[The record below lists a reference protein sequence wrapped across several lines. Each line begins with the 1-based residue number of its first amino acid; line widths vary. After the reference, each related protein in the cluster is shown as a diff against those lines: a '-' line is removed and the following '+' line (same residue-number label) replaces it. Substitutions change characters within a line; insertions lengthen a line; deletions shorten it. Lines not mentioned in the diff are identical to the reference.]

1 VGHRAGVN
9 PGNSNHESESGML
22 DWPTSAHAASRF
34 IMSVLPDASPVE
46 IAAMDG
52 DPRGKS
58 EEPPVLA
65 TPKLIEG
72 TVFRAIRFAPER
84 ETRPVSEFTGFLDGA
99 QEVRVVNH
107 VVGIPI
113 VWATVSAAVRVRHN
127 RRLTT
132 WAGHAPALERRYYLP
147 LQYLTDLRAEWK
159 TDPRVVDTA
168 RPDSAGVVPTRHPAA
183 LLERAMQ
190 RIQQDREDLERRLA
204 EAWCNT
210 ESSRLYVDGS
220 ITASA
225 TASTSSLAVGVIK
238 NHRTLYADGDAFRV
252 VVSLRPG
259 ERSSA
264 FRVAPR
270 SRNPVASWY
279 VRIRSAVGRDAL
291 FGLVRVEAAE
301 GEDLTAR
308 ADDISR
314 WIVAE
319 GSPLALPDH
328 RWDKLSYGVRDAE
341 EFLRAIS

>member
-1 VGHRAGVN
+1 VN
-9 PGNSNHESESGML
+9 PETRNHESESGTL
-22 DWPTSAHAASRF
+22 DWPTSAQAASRF
-34 IMSVLPDASPVE
+34 IMSALPGASPVE
-46 IAAMDG
+46 IGAMDG

-58 EEPPVLA
+58 DEPPVLA
-65 TPKLIEG
+65 APNLIEG
-72 TVFRAIRFAPER
+72 TVFRSIRIAPER
-84 ETRPVSEFTGFLDGA
+84 EARPVSEFTGFLDGA

-107 VVGIPI
+107 VSGIPV

-127 RRLTT
+127 RRLTA
-132 WAGHAPALERRYYLP
+132 WRVHPPALARRYYLP
-147 LQYLTDLRAEWK
+147 LRYLTDLRAEWK
-159 TDPRVVDTA
+159 DDPRVVDTA
-168 RPDSAGVVPTRHPAA
+168 GADSAGIIPTRHPAA
-183 LLERAMQ
+183 LLERAIQKIQ
-190 RIQQDREDLERRLA
+190 RDREALERKLA
-204 EAWCNT
+204 EAWCDA
-210 ESSRLYVDGS
+210 ESSPLYIDGS
-220 ITASA
+220 ITTSAS
-225 TASTSSLAVGVIK
+225 ASTSPLAVGVIK
-238 NHRTLYADGDAFRV
+238 NHRTLYADGDAFGV

-301 GEDLTAR
+301 GEDLTMR
-308 ADDISR
+308 ADEISR
-314 WIVAE
+314 WIIAE

>member
-1 VGHRAGVN
+1 VN
-9 PGNSNHESESGML
+9 SGISNNESESGML

-34 IMSVLPDASPVE
+34 MMSVLPGASPVE
-46 IAAMDG
+46 IGAMDA

-65 TPKLIEG
+65 TPNRIEG
-72 TVFRAIRFAPER
+72 TGFRAIRFGPER

-107 VVGIPI
+107 DAGIPI
-113 VWATVSAAVRVRHN
+113 VWATVSAAVRVRQN
-127 RRLTT
+127 RRLVT
-132 WAGHAPALERRYYLP
+132 WAGHAPEIERRYYLP
-147 LQYLTDLRAEWK
+147 LRYLTDLRADWRN
-159 TDPRVVDTA
+159 DPHIVDTA
-168 RPDSAGVVPTRHPAA
+168 GSDTAGSIPTRHPAA

-190 RIQQDREDLERRLA
+190 KVQQHREDLERKLA
-204 EAWCNT
+204 EAWCAT
-210 ESSRLYVDGS
+210 ESSPLYVDGS
-220 ITASA
+220 ITTSA
-225 TASTSSLAVGVIK
+225 TASTSDLAVGVIK
-238 NHRTLYADGDAFRV
+238 SHRTLYADGDAFRV

-270 SRNPVASWY
+270 FRNPVASWY

-301 GEDLTAR
+301 SKDLTAR
-308 ADDISR
+308 ADEISR